1 MNIDLEMP
9 FFPLKI
15 MRHIFLISTL
25 IVKILVQSNFLQH
38 KPKLENPEFFLK
50 TCIDIYIEIH
60 LIKMIHFDIN
70 LEKRDLLILYL
81 RLKNFVEI
89 FFVISFFTRNGVKF
103 IFLIVES
110 FFCMVNK
117 AFSFKKFLFFLS
129 IFVSFFTGFIYSLNY
144 LFILMFNI
152 R

>member
-60 LIKMIHFDIN
+60 LIKMIHFDN
-70 LEKRDLLILYL
+70 DLEKSDLLILYF
-81 RLKNFVEI
+81 RMSEI
-89 FFVISFFTRNGVKF
+89 LSKY
-103 IFLIVES
+103 
-110 FFCMVNK
+110 
-117 AFSFKKFLFFLS
+117 FLFFVFLS
-129 IFVSFFTGFIYSLNY
+129 
-144 LFILMFNI
+144 
-152 R
+152 